1 MILLKSSNSS
11 GIAYVETLCIDG
23 EANFKH
29 KMAIRDLQDAILS
42 AADASQINGHIY
54 CDYPDEYLF
63 SFDGVLSIK
72 VKNSQS
78 QYKYPLSYNQLLL
91 KGTSL

>member
-29 KMAIRDLQDAILS
+29 KMAIRDL
-42 AADASQINGHIY
+42 
-54 CDYPDEYLF
+54 
-63 SFDGVLSIK
+63 
-72 VKNSQS
+72 
-78 QYKYPLSYNQLLL
+78 
-91 KGTSL
+91 